1 MRCGAFITWV
11 ATLPKRLGLLSI
23 FGQQVLEFISVIMMP
38 RLGLELLGVVIS
50 NTQTPTG
57 LYSALSFSPPLYH
70 SLIELTFDMRK
81 LSHKLQCKPNCFA

>member
-23 FGQQVLEFISVIMMP
+23 FGQQVLEFISVIMP
-38 RLGLELLGVVIS
+38 RLGLELLGFVIS

-57 LYSALSFSPPLYH
+57 LYSALSL
-70 SLIELTFDMRK
+70 SLSIT
-81 LSHKLQCKPNCFA
+81 P